1 MKEQGESSPRT
12 GATTPDGQRAEELK
26 LKYLTYSKA
35 LKLNPNQED
44 AKFFLY
50 GEAPEETWEM
60 PLPEWVNRLPKT
72 APLSKQ
78 AREVL
83 SRSPQ

>member
-1 MKEQGESSPRT
+1 MKGQDESSPRT
-12 GATTPDGQRAEELK
+12 QATTPDGQRAEELK
-26 LKYLTYSKA
+26 LKYLTYSRA
-35 LKLNPNQED
+35 LKLKPNQED

-72 APLSKQ
+72 APLSK
-78 AREVL
+78 EVRKL
-83 SRSPQ
+83 LSSRSS